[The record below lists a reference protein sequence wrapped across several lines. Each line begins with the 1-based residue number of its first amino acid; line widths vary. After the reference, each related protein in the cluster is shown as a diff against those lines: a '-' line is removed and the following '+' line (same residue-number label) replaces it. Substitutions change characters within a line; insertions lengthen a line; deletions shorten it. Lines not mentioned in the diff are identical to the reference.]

1 MSLTGISANRLE
13 LLQIAEAVAREKS
26 IDKEI
31 VIEAIEEAIQKGAR
45 SRYGA
50 EHDIRVNIDPKT
62 GETVIKRVVT
72 VVADDAAWDEEAGEE
87 APPGIM
93 RLSEARRDDP
103 KAQIGQVYEEVLPP
117 FEFGRVQT
125 QMARQVVTGKVREA
139 ERERQHEEFKD
150 RVGEIISGAVKRVE
164 YGNVVVDLGRGEGI
178 MRRDQSIPRENF
190 NIGDRIRCYI
200 YDVRRETKGPQIL
213 LSRAH
218 GGFMAK
224 LFAQEVPEVYDG
236 VIEIRAVAR
245 DPGSRA
251 KMAVVSNDSS
261 IDPVGACVGMRG
273 SRVQAVVAELQGEKI
288 DIIQW
293 SPDEPTFI
301 VNALAPAEVSKVV
314 LDEED
319 ERVEVVVPDEQLSL
333 AIGRRGQNVR
343 LASQLTGWQI
353 DIMTESQESERRQRE
368 FAERTAL
375 FQEALDVDEVI
386 AQLLVTE
393 GFATVED
400 VAYVETA
407 EVASIEGFDEDTAE
421 EIQARAR
428 DFLDRE
434 AAEYDAKRKALG
446 VEDGLLE
453 INGVTLPIAVALGEG
468 GVKTV
473 EDLADLTPD
482 DLRGWYENRNG
493 ERVRENG
500 VLESFGLE
508 PADAEA
514 LIVRARV
521 AMGWIEA
528 PPEPEPDLDEIAP
541 ELTEEE
547 MVFGRAGAASA
558 PTAVAAEAEAEPDAE
573 AEAEIGAEA
582 PEADAEAA
590 APAQDADET

>member
-26 IDKEI
+26 IEKEI

-45 SRYGA
+45 ARYGA
-50 EHDIRVNIDPKT
+50 EHDIRVHIDPKT
-62 GETVIKRVVT
+62 GETTIKRVVT
-72 VVADDAAWDEEAGEE
+72 VVADDATWDEEAGEE
-87 APPGIM
+87 QPPGVQ
-93 RLSEARRDDP
+93 RLSDAKRSDP
-103 KAQIGQVYEEVLPP
+103 DAHVGKVYEEILPP

-139 ERERQHEEFKD
+139 ERERQYEEFKD
-150 RVGEIISGAVKRVE
+150 RVGEIINGAVKRVE

-293 SPDEPTFI
+293 SPDEATFI

-314 LDEED
+314 MDEED

-393 GFATVED
+393 GFASVED
-400 VAYVETA
+400 VAYVDQA
-407 EVASIEGFDEDTAE
+407 EVASIEGFDEETAE

-428 DFLDRE
+428 DFLERE
-434 AAEYDAKRKALG
+434 AAELDAKRRELG
-446 VEDGLLE
+446 VEDAVLD
-453 INGVTLPIAVALGEG
+453 IAGVTLPIAVALGQG
-468 GVKTV
+468 DVKTV
-473 EDLADLTPD
+473 EDLAGLTPD
-482 DLRGWYENRNG
+482 DLRGWYESRNG
-493 ERVRENG
+493 ERVREAG
-500 VLESFGLE
+500 ILESFGLD
-508 PADAEA
+508 PAEAEA
-514 LIVRARV
+514 LIMRARV

-528 PPEPEPDLDEIAP
+528 EPEPEYEDEEVER

-547 MVFGRAGAASA
+547 MVFGAAS
-558 PTAVAAEAEAEPDAE
+558 
-573 AEAEIGAEA
+573 
-582 PEADAEAA
+582 
-590 APAQDADET
+590 PAQGEEA

>member
-1 MSLTGISANRLE
+1 MSPTGIAANRLE

-26 IDKEI
+26 IDREV
-31 VIEAIEEAIQKGAR
+31 VISAIEEAIQKGAR
-45 SRYGA
+45 ARYGA
-50 EHDIRVNIDPKT
+50 EHDIRVRIDPKT
-62 GETVIKRVVT
+62 GETTLKRVIRVIP
-72 VVADDAAWDEEAGEE
+72 DDETFTDEDGLPVE
-87 APPGIM
+87 PVGIR
-93 RLSEARRDDP
+93 RLSDALRDDP
-103 KAQIGQVYEEVLPP
+103 EAFVGKTYEEVLPP

-139 ERERQHEEFKD
+139 ERERQYEEFKD
-150 RVGEIISGAVKRVE
+150 RIGEIVNGVVKRVE
-164 YGNVVVDLGRGEGI
+164 YGNTVVDLGRGEGI

-200 YDVRRETKGPQIL
+200 YDVRRESKGPQIL

-251 KMAVVSNDSS
+251 KMAVISNDSA

-293 SPDEPTFI
+293 SPDEATFI

-314 LDEED
+314 MDEED

-400 VAYVETA
+400 VAYVDSS
-407 EVASIEGFDEDTAE
+407 EVAAIEGFDEDTAE

-428 DFLDRE
+428 DHLERE
-434 AAEYDAKRKALG
+434 AAELDARRRELG

-453 INGVTLPIAVALGEG
+453 IEGVTLPVAVALGEG
-468 GVKTV
+468 EVKSV
-473 EDLADLTPD
+473 EDLAGLVPD
-482 DLRGWYENRNG
+482 DLRGWYETRNG
-493 ERVRENG
+493 ERVREPG
-500 VLESFGLE
+500 VLESFGLDA
-508 PADAEA
+508 ADAEA
-514 LIVRARV
+514 LILRARI

-528 PPEPEPDLDEIAP
+528 PPEAV
-541 ELTEEE
+541 EEE
-547 MVFGRAGAASA
+547 IEAELSEEDIVFGQPGAR
-558 PTAVAAEAEAEPDAE
+558 EA
-573 AEAEIGAEA
+573 
-582 PEADAEAA
+582 
-590 APAQDADET
+590 

>member
-45 SRYGA
+45 ARYGA
-50 EHDIRVNIDPKT
+50 EHDIRVHIDPKT
-62 GETVIKRVVT
+62 GETTVKRVIT
-72 VVADDAAWDEEAGEE
+72 VVPDETVYENEE
-87 APPGIM
+87 GIPEEPVGVR
-93 RLSEARRDDP
+93 RLSDALRDD
-103 KAQIGQVYEEVLPP
+103 KTAVVGKIYEEVLPP

-150 RVGEIISGAVKRVE
+150 RVGEIVNGVVKRVE
-164 YGNVVVDLGRGEGI
+164 YGNTVVDLGRGEGI

-293 SPDEPTFI
+293 SPDEATFI
-301 VNALAPAEVSKVV
+301 VNGLAPAEVSKVV
-314 LDEED
+314 MDEED

-393 GFATVED
+393 GFVTVED
-400 VAYVETA
+400 VAYVDNA
-407 EVASIEGFDEDTAE
+407 EVAAIEGFDEDTAE

-428 DFLDRE
+428 DFLE
-434 AAEYDAKRKALG
+434 KIATEYDTKRLALG
-446 VEDGLLE
+446 VEDALLD
-453 INGVTLPIAVALGEG
+453 IQGVTLPMAVALGEG
-468 GVKTV
+468 DVKSV
-473 EDLADLTPD
+473 EDLAGLIPD
-482 DLRGWYENRNG
+482 DLRGWFETKDG
-493 ERVRENG
+493 ERVREPG
-500 VLESFGLE
+500 ILESFNMDA
-508 PADAEA
+508 ADAEA
-514 LIVRARV
+514 LIMRARV
-521 AMGWIEA
+521 AMGWVEA
-528 PPEPEPDLDEIAP
+528 PEPVPEAEVEYSEVDAVFGHAP
-541 ELTEEE
+541 EQ
-547 MVFGRAGAASA
+547 A
-558 PTAVAAEAEAEPDAE
+558 PVEAAEAEEPA
-573 AEAEIGAEA
+573 AEA
-582 PEADAEAA
+582 PAAEEGPEA
-590 APAQDADET
+590 

>member
-1 MSLTGISANRLE
+1 MTITGVSANRLE
-13 LLQIAEAVAREKS
+13 LLQIADAVAREKA
-26 IDKEI
+26 IEKEI
-31 VIEAIEEAIQKGAR
+31 VIEAIEEAIQKAAR
-45 SRYGA
+45 TRYGA
-50 EHDIRVNIDPKT
+50 DHDIRVHIDTKT
-62 GETVIKRVVT
+62 GETEITRVVT
-72 VVADDAAWDEEAGEE
+72 VIADDAEPEIDPETQLERPFNDYAHK
-87 APPGIM
+87 
-93 RLSEARRDDP
+93 RLSDALAEDKSAV
-103 KAQIGQVYEEVLPP
+103 IGKTYVETLPP

-139 ERERQHEEFKD
+139 ERERQYEEFKD
-150 RVGEIISGAVKRVE
+150 RVGEIVNGVAKRVE
-164 YGNVVVDLGRGEGI
+164 YGNVIVDLGRGEGI
-178 MRRDQSIPRENF
+178 MRRDQSIPREAF
-190 NIGDRIRCYI
+190 QVGDRVRSYI
-200 YDVRRETKGPQIL
+200 YDVRRETKGPQIM

-293 SPDEPTFI
+293 NPDEATFL
-301 VNALAPAEVSKVV
+301 VNALAPAEVTKVV
-314 LDEED
+314 MDEED

-400 VAYVETA
+400 VAYAELG
-407 EVASIEGFDEDTAE
+407 EVAAIEGFDEDTAE

-428 DFLDRE
+428 DYLDRE
-434 AAEYDAKRKALG
+434 AAEFDARRRELG

-453 INGVTLPIAVALGEG
+453 VEGVTLPMAVALGEG
-468 GVKTV
+468 EVKTV
-473 EDLADLTPD
+473 EDLAGLVPD
-482 DLRGWYENRNG
+482 DLRGWYETKG
-493 ERVRENG
+493 AERVRETG
-500 VLESFGLE
+500 ILETFGLSAE
-508 PADAEA
+508 DAEA
-514 LIVRARV
+514 LIMRARV
-521 AMGWIEA
+521 AVGWIE
-528 PPEPEPDLDEIAP
+528 PDAVV
-541 ELTEEE
+541 EEE
-547 MVFGRAGAASA
+547 EGEEPAEVPYDEAAHVFGDGGRAS
-558 PTAVAAEAEAEPDAE
+558 
-573 AEAEIGAEA
+573 
-582 PEADAEAA
+582 
-590 APAQDADET
+590 